1 MPAELNIQ
9 SKLENHLK
17 YSPLPREVRLWGET
31 MAYSIILFIV
41 VSGYYFVTSGSFT
54 EKVLNRAVGD
64 VALLMIGLSLI
75 LSSVCY
81 FWDFA
86 DKYIIYRK
94 HLGLVG
100 VGYLLFHIIFSFTFS
115 SYTPFPGYY
124 FEDKRIASFIAALIA
139 TLIFFGMAII
149 SNRHAIHEIGPA
161 RWRKLM
167 RLGYLAF
174 PLVLFHFGTKGMPYW
189 IPWLTGKSDAL
200 FPSFGLIVF
209 LFGSVVILL
218 RIALWFSTMKKT
230 GIKV

>member
-100 VGYLLFHIIFSFTFS
+100 VGYLLFHIIFSVTFS
-115 SYTPFPGYY
+115 SYAPFPGY
-124 FEDKRIASFIAALIA
+124 FLEDKRIASFIGAVLA
-139 TLIFFGMAII
+139 TIIFFIMTAI
-149 SNRHAIHEIGPA
+149 SNRFAIHEIGAA

-167 RLGYLAF
+167 RLGHLAF
-174 PLVLFHFGTKGMPYW
+174 VFTLFHFGVKGLPYW
-189 IPWLTGKSDAL
+189 LPWMTGKSDAI

-230 GIKV
+230 DIKV